1 VTLDR
6 TRTSRF
12 QAQAEICVDTER
24 CVRLSIGEQVDV
36 AMARRAVRQLAPQ
49 GGLSDAAAHALSTA
63 VSEIAQNMLIH
74 ATEGEL
80 IVRVIDEPGR
90 CGLMVIGRDAGPG
103 IPDVDRAMQDGY
115 STGQGLG
122 LGLPGARRLVD
133 DFELVA
139 EAGRGTTVTMK
150 KWAS

>member
-1 VTLDR
+1 MTLDR
-6 TRTSRF
+6 ARTSRF
-12 QAQAEICVDTER
+12 QAQAEICVDMER

-80 IVRVIDEPGR
+80 VVCVIDEPGR
-90 CGLMVIGRDAGPG
+90 RGLIVIGRDDGPG
-103 IPDVDRAMQDGY
+103 IPDADRAMQDGY

-139 EAGRGTTVTMK
+139 DAGRGTTVTMK